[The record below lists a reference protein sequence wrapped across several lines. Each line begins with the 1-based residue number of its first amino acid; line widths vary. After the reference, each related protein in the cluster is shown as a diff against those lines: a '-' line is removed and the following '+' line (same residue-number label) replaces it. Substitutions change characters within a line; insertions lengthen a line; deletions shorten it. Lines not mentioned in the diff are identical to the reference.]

1 MGIGIL
7 GIKLLFLIGIWHLR
21 FGALNATFVALKKE
35 KLHFMLKW
43 LLAVLGY
50 ALYRFPGAIVGFLI
64 GSLID
69 NFSSK
74 GKTFQTSF
82 GGPQSQVTPAD
93 FELNL
98 LSLASLVI
106 KADGNVS
113 QTELDYV
120 RQYFVQAYGRDRA
133 NATFKVFNEVVK
145 NREISAQNICTL
157 LRERTRYESRLQ
169 ILHFLF
175 SIANADGSVSTAE
188 VNEINRIT
196 GFLGIYARDFE
207 SIKAMFFK
215 NPDSAYK
222 ILEIERTATNSE
234 IKSAYR
240 TMVKKYH
247 PDKLQHMDEAY
258 QKGGEEKFKKV
269 QEAYEQLQKERGF

>member
-1 MGIGIL
+1 MFRL
-7 GIKLLFLIGIWHLR
+7 
-21 FGALNATFVALKKE
+21 
-35 KLHFMLKW
+35 
-43 LLAVLGY
+43 VLTIIGY
-50 ALYRFPGAIVGFLI
+50 AIYRFPGAIAGFII

-69 NFSSK
+69 NFRGN

-82 GGPQSQVTPAD
+82 GPSREEVTPAD

-106 KADGNVS
+106 KADGNVN

-120 RQYFVQAYGRDRA
+120 RQYFVQAYGRERA
-133 NATFKVFNEVVK
+133 NATFKVFNEVIK
-145 NREISAQNICTL
+145 KREISARNICNL
-157 LRERTRYESRLQ
+157 LRQRTRYESRLQ

-175 SIANADGSVSTAE
+175 SIANADGSVSTPE
-188 VNEINRIT
+188 VNEINRIS
-196 GFLGIYARDFE
+196 GYLGIYGRDFE

-222 ILEIERTATNSE
+222 ILEIEKTATVPE
-234 IKSAYR
+234 IKTAYR
-240 TMVKKYH
+240 TMAKKYH

-258 QKGGEEKFKKV
+258 RKGAEEKFRKV